1 MIFEEK
7 EAIKVIPTSGALAD
21 SSLELHKMKFVR

>member
-7 EAIKVIPTSGALAD
+7 EVIKVIPTNGALAD
-21 SSLELHKMKFVR
+21 SEVDGCWVLV